1 MVQTITIIGVF
12 DAKHRRYVEMLSEK
26 TIRERVAPIA
36 EKYDVAHIDIFGSY
50 ANGNATPE
58 SDVDFLV
65 EFSAAV
71 PSIFKVM
78 GFREEVTRS
87 LGVNIDVVTLP
98 LTDPKRLSIDNCV
111 RII

>member
-1 MVQTITIIGVF
+1 
-12 DAKHRRYVEMLSEK
+12 MLSEK
-26 TIRERVAPIA
+26 IIREKVAPIA
-36 EKYDVAHIDIFGSY
+36 EKYGVSRVDIFGSY
-50 ANGNATPE
+50 ANGNATLE

-98 LTDPKRLSIDNCV
+98 LTDPKRLSIDKRL
-111 RII
+111 RIV

>member
-1 MVQTITIIGVF
+1 
-12 DAKHRRYVEMLSEK
+12 MLSEQI
-26 TIRERVAPIA
+26 IREKVAPIA
-36 EKYDVAHIDIFGSY
+36 KKYDVTHVDIFGSY

-65 EFSAAV
+65 EFSAAT

-78 GFREEVTRS
+78 GFREELTRS
-87 LGVNIDVVTLP
+87 LGTAVDVVTLP
-98 LTDPKRLSIDNCV
+98 LTDPKRLSIDNRV